1 MSSSDYN
8 FEVKP
13 RFIVKLDEFPKDVL
27 EFSDKIPNIDGKP
40 CFPVDVQDRIKDK
53 LEEFKQKVNTYGID
67 PREHNNTKYIAKDKV
82 WRLRV
87 GDYRVFFDIYDRTIS
102 ILFVEHRKKAY
113 K

>member
-1 MSSSDYN
+1 MTSDEYF

-13 RFIVKLDEFPKDVL
+13 RFIEKLDDFPK
-27 EFSDKIPNIDGKP
+27 NIQK
-40 CFPVDVQDRIKDK
+40 RIKDK
-53 LEEFKQKVNTYGID
+53 LEEFQQKTNTYGID
-67 PREHNNTKYIAKDKV
+67 PREHNNTKYIATDKV

-87 GDYRVFFDIYDRTIS
+87 GDYRVFFDIYDKTVS

>member
-1 MSSSDYN
+1 MCVFMSSSDYN

-13 RFIVKLDEFPKDVL
+13 RFIEKLDEFPSKT
-27 EFSDKIPNIDGKP
+27 
-40 CFPVDVQDRIKDK
+40 QQRIKDK
-53 LEEFKQKVNTYGID
+53 LKEFKQKVNTYGID

-87 GDYRVFFDIYDRTIS
+87 GDYRVFFDIYDKTVS

-113 K
+113 R

>member
-1 MSSSDYN
+1 MTSEYY

-13 RFIVKLDEFPKDVL
+13 RFIEKLKEFPKDV
-27 EFSDKIPNIDGKP
+27 
-40 CFPVDVQDRIKDK
+40 QTRIKDK
-53 LEEFKQKVNTYGID
+53 LDEFKRKVNTYGID
-67 PREHNNTKYIAKDKV
+67 PREHNNTKFIAKDRV

-87 GDYRVFFDIYDRTIS
+87 RDYRVFFDIYDKTVS